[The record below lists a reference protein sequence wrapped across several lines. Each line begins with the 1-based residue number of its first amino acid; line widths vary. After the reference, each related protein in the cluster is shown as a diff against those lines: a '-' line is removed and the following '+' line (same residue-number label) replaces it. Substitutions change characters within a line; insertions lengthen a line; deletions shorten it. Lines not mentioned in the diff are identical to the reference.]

1 MIFLIQ
7 KRRKTQEDEK
17 RTSKGVDN
25 DETQD
30 KAQLHANSL
39 LPAQELHGNGF
50 SGHELPPVHRTEMAV
65 PEPIGHELPS
75 RELMRAELVVLEPTG
90 AELPAT

>member
-1 MIFLIQ
+1 
-7 KRRKTQEDEK
+7 
-17 RTSKGVDN
+17 
-25 DETQD
+25 
-30 KAQLHANSL
+30 
-39 LPAQELHGNGF
+39 
-50 SGHELPPVHRTEMAV
+50 MAV